1 MDGGS
6 GGRAWRVDSE
16 KERLIVNSDE
26 LFYTPIDN
34 ICTEHKHDI
43 SASND
48 CIFHSEGIV
57 NFRESSV
64 SFVCYDYDSPRADDD
79 NTVSDR
85 RGLVSGTEGQWVNP

>member
-6 GGRAWRVDSE
+6 GGRAWRIDSE

-43 SASND
+43 PAYND
-48 CIFHSEGIV
+48 YIPHRESIV
-57 NFRESSV
+57 KFRE
-64 SFVCYDYDSPRADDD
+64 
-79 NTVSDR
+79 
-85 RGLVSGTEGQWVNP
+85 G